1 LEGKL
6 AVAFDTPLI
15 SNDLSIDRVL
25 AAGLPVLLI
34 FLDGPVLPAFE
45 QTLERLARETSG
57 QALVVKIQV
66 RDSPATTQ
74 RYQVERLPAVVA
86 VSGGSVLSKIEQ
98 ANLRQVEE
106 QMNYL
111 LGKGPRPAAPQP
123 APAPSSQAAGA
134 DPAGHPLPI
143 NDGSFDQLVMHATQP
158 VVVDFWAP
166 WCGPCRMVEP
176 TVEKLAHEYAGKV
189 RFYKMNVDENPMIS
203 AQFAI
208 QSIPTMM
215 VIKNG
220 QIIDRWAGALP
231 EPALRSRVEPQLRG

>member
-1 LEGKL
+1 M

-15 SNDLSIDRVL
+15 SNDQSIDRVL
-25 AAGLPVLLI
+25 AAGLPVLMV
-34 FLDGPVLPAFE
+34 FLDGPALPAFE

-57 QALVVKIQV
+57 QALIVKIQV

-74 RYQVERLPAVVA
+74 RYQVVRPPAVIA
-86 VSGGSVLSKIEQ
+86 VSGGSVLSKIEP
-98 ANLRQVEE
+98 ASLRQVEE

-123 APAPSSQAAGA
+123 PVQTSEAGA
-134 DPAGHPLPI
+134 GDPAGHPLPV
-143 NDGSFDQLVMHATQP
+143 NDGSFDQLVMHSAQP

-176 TVEKLAHEYAGKV
+176 TVEKLAREYAGKV
-189 RFYKMNVDENPMIS
+189 RFYKMNVDENPRIS
-203 AQFAI
+203 SQFAI

-215 VIKNG
+215 VVKNG
-220 QIIDRWAGALP
+220 QIVDRWAGALP